1 MAMSEVDRERILA
14 DRADHKQLLEDEKI
28 LSQMVRE
35 QRGAVVANGDDDRV
49 SAAAKRTSICVIS
62 EYILRAVLGQ
72 HTARGA
78 TKEKSKKLDELK
90 ARRKAKDEKKKV
102 SFRDGRRLV

>member
-1 MAMSEVDRERILA
+1 MSEVDRERILA
-14 DRADHKQLLEDEKI
+14 DRADQKQLLEDEKI

-35 QRGAVVANGDDDRV
+35 QRGAVVANGEDERV
-49 SAAAKRTSICVIS
+49 SAAAKRTSVHVPS
-62 EYILRAVLGQ
+62 ESVLRAVSGQ

-78 TKEKSKKLDELK
+78 TKEKTKKLDELK

-102 SFRDGRRLV
+102 SFSCHDCR